1 MGWAVVNNQH
11 DRAAFET
18 GVAMTKQE
26 KKTQLC
32 PGCRDN
38 FYNHPGNSPGGE
50 CWALAKSKVVERTQ
64 VGTWQNPPYRWQPQA
79 TLSCHRP
86 EGRHWIERSDV
97 RLIENGA
104 KPLPSELLT

>member
-1 MGWAVVNNQH
+1 
-11 DRAAFET
+11 
-18 GVAMTKQE
+18 MTE
-26 KKTQLC
+26 
-32 PGCRDN
+32 
-38 FYNHPGNSPGGE
+38 
-50 CWALAKSKVVERTQ
+50 KVVERTQ

-104 KPLPSELLT
+104 KPFIESLAVPAEVLDGESSYSGAKVAEETFRKDHGL